1 MCVWCVFLYFCV
13 SLVLSWCP
21 ARSILF
27 SMHARIGSSTH
38 NPEQD
43 YWYRKWIDGLISCI
57 HFTLGKELWYDFKF
71 DAVAFIY
78 SLIICTCLFIL
89 KVAGYIQVSSGWNTE
104 KHPEQ
109 LASLGIKKKKTS
121 NCNLSHYTQLSL
133 TSYKEYI
140 FVSGES
146 VSLPVWERRQK
157 REIIMCLNNTSLVF
171 SSIFLSSL
179 LTDTLW
185 RWRVHHQTGGQRR
198 HLLHHQ

>member
-1 MCVWCVFLYFCV
+1 MDWWIDILYSFYSGKGAVIWLQVWCSSIHLFTHYLYLLIHTEGCRV
-13 SLVLSWCP
+13 YPSKQWVEYRETPWTVWVLK
-21 ARSILF
+21 R
-27 SMHARIGSSTH
+27 
-38 NPEQD
+38 
-43 YWYRKWIDGLISCI
+43 
-57 HFTLGKELWYDFKF
+57 
-71 DAVAFIY
+71 
-78 SLIICTCLFIL
+78 
-89 KVAGYIQVSSGWNTE
+89 
-104 KHPEQ
+104 
-109 LASLGIKKKKTS
+109 KKTS

-133 TSYKEYI
+133 TSYEEYI